1 MIASLI
7 ASTSGQTGRVL
18 LDILIIV
25 VAAKLAAEVADRIGI
40 PTVVGEITA
49 GIAIGPSVL
58 GIVTSGEVL
67 GTLAEL
73 GVILLLLEVGMHMD
87 LRELK
92 SVGRAAMMVAV
103 VGVALPF
110 AGGMVV
116 GPLFDLTTN
125 QSLFIAAALTATSV
139 GITARVF
146 GDLKALATTEAR
158 TVLGAAVADDVLGL
172 IILTV
177 VVRVVTGN
185 GSVTVSSIAY
195 IIALAL
201 VFLAVTTI
209 IGTLAAPFVF
219 RFIERHARSSA
230 TMFALALAFALG
242 VAQLATLAKLAPII
256 GAFVAGLSLGRTN
269 SAAKIQRELTPV
281 GHLFI
286 PIFFLQ
292 IGINVQASSFANASV
307 LGLGA
312 ALTVVAVIGKVA
324 AGWSIGS
331 AKADRLTIGLGMIPR
346 GEVGLIFASIG
357 LAAGVFTQNLYASI
371 LLMVLVTTL
380 ITPPLL
386 SWRFNTLRTQ
396 TAQIA
401 TSSAGSIA
409 GTIAPSATT
418 VTPEPSGGWLL
429 AANDQLTLAGTPH
442 PDHLL
447 HVALPAARSLA
458 EGRIPS
464 EQLATWIRTNAPL
477 ADISWTAKNTESL
490 LQVLQFGTQ
499 RSWRFLEV
507 TGVLDRALPELARS
521 IARRRSDALLLDP
534 TGVHRWPTVERVKE
548 LFNGRI
554 DTRAEAAVLP
564 VAARI
569 DEPRHVL
576 LAALLIDAS
585 NGELAIAQAILDR
598 LCLDQTSA
606 DEVGNLVAD
615 SGMLLSS
622 ALSPDGFT
630 SESVL
635 RIAVHMGSQS
645 RADGHLVLAVA
656 ANGLESWE
664 RAALFEMHALLSASL
679 TSPDGEPRFATTAHL
694 LEQRRA
700 DVRTHIHELATP
712 SQLVDALTR
721 AENAPINYVITTDP
735 LVVARHA
742 LLLTPPPRRGEVTV
756 SIADVSPNGTA
767 TIELAATD
775 VIGLLARSSG
785 VLEAVGLSIE
795 HAEVTTWSDG
805 TALQSFNIKSVAGH
819 LPGADEIQSELIETM
834 HQPLR
839 SAPVTDAAVQFDN
852 AVSPWHTVCEFRAT
866 DRPGLLHAVTAAFA
880 VSGVDIHAARIS
892 TADELVFDTF
902 NLTTRT
908 GSKLDAELQDRLR
921 QVLHTGVIPMSRNWF
936 TRRLAN
942 TLGT

>member
-25 VAAKLAAEVADRIGI
+25 VAAKLAAEVADRIGV

-103 VGVALPF
+103 VGVVLPF
-110 AGGMVV
+110 AGGMVM

-185 GSVTVSSIAY
+185 GSVTVGSVAY

-209 IGTLAAPFVF
+209 VGTLAAPMVF
-219 RFIERHARSSA
+219 RFIERNARSSA

-292 IGINVQASSFANASV
+292 IGINVQVNSFANVSV

-386 SWRFNTLRTQ
+386 SWRFNALRAPT
-396 TAQIA
+396 TQIA
-401 TSSAGSIA
+401 GSSAGSIA
-409 GTIAPSATT
+409 TPATT

-442 PDHLL
+442 ADDLL

-464 EQLATWIRTNAPL
+464 EQLATWIRTNAPV
-477 ADISWTAKNTESL
+477 ADVSWTAKSTESL

-598 LCLDQTSA
+598 LCLDQTSV

-622 ALSPDGFT
+622 ALSADGFT
-630 SESVL
+630 AESVL

-656 ANGLESWE
+656 TNGLESWE
-664 RAALFEMHALLSASL
+664 RDALFEMHALLSASL
-679 TSPDGEPRFATTAHL
+679 TSPGGEPRFATTAHL

-700 DVRTHIHELATP
+700 DVRSHIHELATP
-712 SQLVDALTR
+712 SQLIDALIR
-721 AENAPINYVITTDP
+721 AEDAPINYLITGNAHTI
-735 LVVARHA
+735 ARQV
-742 LLLTPPPRRGEVTV
+742 LLLTPTPRRGEVAV

-767 TIELAATD
+767 TVELAATD

-785 VLEAVGLSIE
+785 VLEALGLSVD

-805 TALQSFNIKSVAGH
+805 TALQSFTIKSVAGH
-819 LPGADEIQSELIETM
+819 LTSADEIRSELIETM

-839 SAPVTDAAVQFDN
+839 SAPVPDAAVQFDN
-852 AVSPWHTVCEFRAT
+852 AVSPWHTVCELRAT

-880 VSGVDIHAARIS
+880 ASGVDIHAARIS

-921 QVLHTGVIPMSRNWF
+921 EVLHTGVIPMSRNWF